1 MNQQTSQNRVLFK
14 TLCTSHFIFFM
25 YDTTQLDTFR
35 QVQLFIQNM
44 RYPEVQCFLLGTK
57 ADMVQERR
65 VEIREA
71 EDLAAQFDLSFIE
84 ISSKDSL
91 NMGLLWRILMIK
103 VQFLFDVKG
112 LPSSLPVSQSASRS
126 VSPTPSASSSLM
138 TNSDNQQHA
147 FVQPDDTRPTTTEHH
162 AIPALQRSKSPLSI
176 PNLPLRAN
184 ETHSTMDQVTNQFN
198 SMFLSTPISHRKV

>member
-1 MNQQTSQNRVLFK
+1 
-14 TLCTSHFIFFM
+14 M

-44 RYPEVQCFLLGTK
+44 RYTEVQCFLLGTK
-57 ADMVQERR
+57 ADLVRERR
-65 VEIREA
+65 VEIKEA

-103 VQFLFDVKG
+103 VQFLYDVKG

-126 VSPTPSASSSLM
+126 VSPTPSASSSSIASSSLM
-138 TNSDNQQHA
+138 PSNDNHQYAVAQQ
-147 FVQPDDTRPTTTEHH
+147 DESRPTTIDHH
-162 AIPALQRSKSPLSI
+162 TIPALQRSKSPPSI
-176 PNLPLRAN
+176 PNLSLRAS
-184 ETHSTMDQVTNQFN
+184 ETHNTMDQVTNQFN